1 MGQSASEK
9 SLMTSF
15 SIVMSAEER
24 KMVSSGWRYD
34 YRPLS
39 RSGHHNTRTRPS
51 PHEQLKDGF
60 QREGDAPVLDDKNL
74 NNVQIPPSSPSV

>member
-1 MGQSASEK
+1 
-9 SLMTSF
+9 MTSKLGLLA
-15 SIVMSAEER
+15 SPNTIPTTISCGGDKESPPSVA
-24 KMVSSGWRYD
+24 GN
-34 YRPLS
+34 RPLS

-74 NNVQIPPSSPSV
+74 NNIQIPPSSPSV